1 MGLKLTIQRK
11 LISLFLI
18 FSLIPL
24 AAMSIL
30 SYTNSQKTI
39 KQNIGS
45 KFEKLAL
52 HTIDKIDN
60 LLFFRKEDIKAWSV
74 TNVMQNVVS
83 NDADGSIN
91 RTLSRLKRDYGVYS
105 GISCINTKGNII
117 ASSEIKKLGLNVSD
131 ESWYKEVLKT
141 SKLHISDLAYDNIV
155 DGYSVQFTVPIFA
168 SNDKT
173 QVIGFLSSSFNWS
186 ELFDITNSIQIGN
199 EVQAES
205 TYAFLIN
212 KMGAVISGPG
222 FIFEEEEEEEELTG
236 MNLISSKYKS
246 AQLGVSGERGFLVET
261 DPSGKELLIGFA
273 GSQGYRN
280 FKGLGWSLLIMQ
292 STKEAF
298 LPIIKLRNLFIIIG
312 TGVGIIVLIFA
323 ILVSRDISIPI
334 KNLTVAANAIAKGDL
349 SYRAKVKS
357 GEEIGMLAN
366 NFNNMAEEL
375 IMAKEDAE
383 VANCAKSEFLAN
395 MSHEIRTPMNG
406 IMGMAD
412 LLLDTKLT
420 HEQYEFVDTI
430 RYSSDALLSVINDI
444 LDFSKIEAGKMEIE
458 NIDFDLPVAVES
470 TTDLL
475 AAKAHEKGIA
485 FSCFIDPEVPSL
497 LRGDPGRLRQMLIN
511 LVNNAIKF
519 TEDGEVAIEA
529 LLSEETETSVTVRF
543 DIRDTGV
550 GIPVDRM
557 DRLFKSF
564 SQVDTSTTRKYGGT
578 GLGLMIS
585 KQISELMGGQIGVK
599 SEEGEGSTFWFTAVL
614 EKQPSSLQQ
623 LPLEHGDITNM
634 RVLVVDDN
642 DTNRHILRAYLESWS
657 CRVEEAVS
665 AEEAM
670 RKLCSA
676 VKSEDPFKIALLDY
690 CMPEVDGGTLCNEI
704 KDDPQLQ
711 DLILVMLT
719 SAGKRGDAEYFRKLG
734 FSAYLNKPIKQV
746 QLFECLG
753 IVTGKSA
760 NTEKD
765 TNKQIITQYSISEE
779 HKRRVRILVAEDNI
793 INQKVTLSIMEK
805 KLGYNADVVNNGK
818 EAIESLEKL
827 DYDLVLMDCQMPE
840 MDGYEA
846 THTIRDESSPVRNH
860 DIPIIAMTANA
871 MKGDREKCIEAGM
884 NDYVSKPINI
894 KKLKDMIGRW
904 V

>member
-30 SYTNSQKTI
+30 SYKNSQKTI

-45 KFEKLAL
+45 KFEELAL
-52 HTIDKIDN
+52 HTIDKIDTF
-60 LLFFRKEDIKAWSV
+60 LFFRKEDIKAWSV
-74 TNVMQNVVS
+74 TNVMQDVVS
-83 NDADGSIN
+83 NDADGSIIIA
-91 RTLSRLKRDYGVYS
+91 LSRLKSDYGVYS

-117 ASSEIKKLGLNVSD
+117 ASSEIKKLGLNVSN

-141 SKLHISDLAYDNIV
+141 SRLHISDLGYDNIV
-155 DGYSVQFTVPIFA
+155 DGYSVKFTIPIFS

-199 EVQAES
+199 EAQAES
-205 TYAFLIN
+205 TYALLIN

-222 FIFEEEEEEEELTG
+222 FIFEEEEEEEGLTG

-246 AQLGVSGERGFLVET
+246 AQLSVSGERGFLVEK

-298 LPIIKLRNLFIIIG
+298 LPIIKLRNQFITIG
-312 TGVGIIVLIFA
+312 VGVGIIVLIFA
-323 ILVSRDISIPI
+323 ILVSRGISIPI

-357 GEEIGMLAN
+357 GEELGTLAN

-375 IMAKEDAE
+375 ITAKEGAE
-383 VANCAKSEFLAN
+383 VANRAKSEFLAN

-406 IMGMAD
+406 IIGMTD

-420 HEQYEFVDTI
+420 REQNEFVDTI

-444 LDFSKIEAGKMEIE
+444 LDFSKIEAGKMEME
-458 NIDFDLPVAVES
+458 CIDFDLPVAVES

-475 AAKAHEKGIA
+475 AIKAHEKGIV
-485 FSCFIDPEVPSL
+485 FSCFIAPDVPSL

-519 TEDGEVAIEA
+519 TENGEVAIEA
-529 LLSEETETSVTVRF
+529 CLSEETEASVTVRF

-550 GIPVDRM
+550 GIPVDRI
-557 DRLFKSF
+557 DRLFKPF
-564 SQVDTSTTRKYGGT
+564 SQIDASTTRKYGGT

-599 SEEGEGSTFWFTAVL
+599 SEEGKGSTFWFTAVL

-623 LPLEHGDITNM
+623 LPIEHGDITNM
-634 RVLVVDDN
+634 HVLVVDDN
-642 DTNRHILRAYLESWS
+642 DTNRRIFRAYLESWS

-665 AEEAM
+665 AEAAM
-670 RKLCSA
+670 VKLRSA
-676 VKSEDPFKIALLDY
+676 VKSEDSFKIALLDY
-690 CMPEVDGGTLCNEI
+690 CIPEVDGGTLCTEI
-704 KDDPQLQ
+704 KNDPQLQ

-734 FSAYLNKPIKQV
+734 FAAYLNKPVKQS

-753 IVTGKSA
+753 MVTGKSS
-760 NTEKD
+760 NVEKD
-765 TNKQIITQYSISEE
+765 TKRQIITQYSISEDN
-779 HKRRVRILVAEDNI
+779 KQRVRILVAEDNI
-793 INQKVTLSIMEK
+793 VNQKVTLNIMEK
-805 KLGYNADVVNNGK
+805 KLGYNADVVNNGR

-846 THTIRDESSPVRNH
+846 TQTIRDESSPVRNH

-894 KKLKDMIGRW
+894 KKLKDTIGRW